1 MRITPPLWSL
11 SNWSTAEHPDA
22 ALVGSRRLLRFSTS
36 FHRYPAR
43 LRRGIDVVP
52 QDIKN
57 REFGSGRTRLEMLRS
72 MGRSPKI
79 GLATKLMDGIQAVQ

>member
-1 MRITPPLWSL
+1 MDLDQLIDGERPTPRWSVL
-11 SNWSTAEHPDA
+11 G
-22 ALVGSRRLLRFSTS
+22 VRFGFSTS

-43 LRRGIDVVP
+43 LRRRAWRGIDVVP

-79 GLATKLMDGIQAVQ
+79 GLATKLVDGIQAAR